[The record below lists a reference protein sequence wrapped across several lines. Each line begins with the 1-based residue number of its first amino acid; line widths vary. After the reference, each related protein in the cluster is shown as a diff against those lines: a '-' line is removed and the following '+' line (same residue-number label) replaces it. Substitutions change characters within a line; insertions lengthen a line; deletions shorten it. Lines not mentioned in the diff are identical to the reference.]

1 MHTLTDED
9 LQRVPQQLL
18 AGARRGEMTV
28 VTTDGRPVLLAVPPA
43 DGVPMRSALVDL
55 AAALFDRDEISL
67 GTAARIAGMG
77 YSEMI
82 DELGRREIATIR
94 ITPEELGRELAAWGA
109 ETLVIEA
116 PDNNLVPASAIIVVS
131 DAGPLI
137 ALRRLDLIG

>member
-9 LQRVPQQLL
+9 LQRAPQKLL
-18 AGARRGEMTV
+18 TDARRGELTV
-28 VTTDGRPVLLAVPPA
+28 ITTDGRPVLLAVPLA

-55 AAALFDRDEISL
+55 AAALFDREEISL

-94 ITPEELGRELAAWGA
+94 ITPEELERELAAWGH
-109 ETLVIEA
+109 
-116 PDNNLVPASAIIVVS
+116 
-131 DAGPLI
+131 
-137 ALRRLDLIG
+137 